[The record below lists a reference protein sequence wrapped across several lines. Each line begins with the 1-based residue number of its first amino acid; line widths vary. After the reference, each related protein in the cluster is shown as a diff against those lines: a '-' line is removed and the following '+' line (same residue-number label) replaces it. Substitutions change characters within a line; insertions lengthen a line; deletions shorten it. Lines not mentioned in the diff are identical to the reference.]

1 MSDTSRKSTHKYF
14 ATQTAFDAHFEK
26 PHRAKAHNGFTGAG
40 FYDLS
45 DGWALGPNAIPDR
58 ICAPMVV
65 RDMPEHW
72 APDDRAKGG
81 RQRVTSRSQFRE
93 VCKKYDV
100 VPYDRGLKGDTSEYM
115 HEKVAIADNTTFN
128 PEYRVKMFDDHHK
141 RLEAAGFDSDMKPRD
156 IIITP

>member
-1 MSDTSRKSTHKYF
+1 MSDTSRRSTHKWF
-14 ATQTAFDAHFEK
+14 ATAAAFDAYFSK
-26 PHRAKAHNGFTGAG
+26 PHRAKDHSGFTGAG

-45 DGWALGPNAIPDR
+45 DGWMLGPNAVPDR
-58 ICAPMVV
+58 VCSPMVM

-93 VCKKYDV
+93 VCKRWDV
-100 VPYDRGLKGDTSEYM
+100 VPYDRGLKGDTKTYM
-115 HEKVAIADNTTFN
+115 TEKNAVADNEKFN
-128 PEYRVKMFDDHHK
+128 PEYREKMFSEHQD
-141 RLEAAGFDSDMKPRD
+141 RLDAAAFGSD